1 MYNAGVEVNGLRLRR
16 SFPSGCLG
24 ESNTSDLPLVMKNR
38 ESFAAIPRPSRLGN
52 GRFLCL
58 PAVCLLLTA
67 SALAQVTGGRFN
79 YPDPNA
85 TKTPTYSTHGAVLLL
100 TVTRSPKGQ
109 LDRQAV
115 VKLLNRNTGIIVWQ
129 TTTDRGEAAF
139 GDLEVAPYDVE
150 VSAVGYLTTRKEVKV
165 QASLITYHEE
175 VALERDPSSIDIEA
189 TNTTQ
194 LPKKARKAILRGV
207 AALKSANYKEAEK
220 QLKTAVT
227 AAPNSVDANFLS
239 GYLAFEQKRFDAA
252 RDYLRR
258 AFSLDPHNVQAAI
271 LLGRIGLQQGDYNA
285 AKTALEQAVAIDTQD
300 WMPHYQ
306 LAETYLKQREFE
318 KAREQAQAAIACN
331 QVASTPAQLVL
342 GEALSNLGRTEEA
355 IQAFETFLQ
364 KDPDSPVAAQVRD
377 FIPRLSRL
385 AVERAAGGQGTPVAG
400 PVVAP
405 DAQLAGAQP
414 KFAVMDWQPP
424 GVDDSKPVVAAGV
437 ACPTEMVINLAG
449 QRVKQLADDVARFA
463 AIEDLVHERLDAVG
477 YPITRE
483 TRKFN
488 YVVSITDT
496 PPNGLELSEYRSEH
510 SGPPEFPDKI
520 ASSGFI
526 SLALVFHP
534 AMRDEFQMTCE
545 GLGDWH
551 GQTTWLIYFRQR
563 TDRPNRLHSYVLN
576 GKAYPVGL
584 KGRAWIKTDTFQIV
598 RMESDLVSPAPAIQ
612 LTSEHQIVEYGPI
625 MFAKKNE
632 ELWLPQSAQLYF
644 EFRKRR
650 YFRRHSFDHFML
662 FSVDSA
668 EKRNEP
674 KEPSQ
679 NPVPVPN

>member
-1 MYNAGVEVNGLRLRR
+1 MKNYNPFSARLRR
-16 SFPSGCLG
+16 SWRGSGLFVSLSALCL
-24 ESNTSDLPLVMKNR
+24 L
-38 ESFAAIPRPSRLGN
+38 FAA
-52 GRFLCL
+52 
-58 PAVCLLLTA
+58 TA
-67 SALAQVTGGRFN
+67 MAQVVGGRFS
-79 YPDPNA
+79 YPDPN
-85 TKTPTYSTHGAVLLL
+85 TSNVPTYNTHGSVLLL
-100 TVTRSPKGQ
+100 TVSRTPKGH

-115 VKLLNRNTGIIVWQ
+115 VRLLNRNTGIIVWQ
-129 TTTDRGEAAF
+129 TTNDRGEASF
-139 GDLEVAPYDVE
+139 GDLEVGPYDLE
-150 VSAVGYLTTRKEVKV
+150 VSAVGYLTARKSVKV

-175 VALERDPSSIDIEA
+175 MTLERDPSSINLEA
-189 TNTTQ
+189 SSNAAEWS
-194 LPKKARKAILRGV
+194 KKARKAIQRGA
-207 AALKSANYKEAEK
+207 AALKSADYKEAEK

-227 AAPNSVDANFLS
+227 AAPDSVDANFLS

-252 RDYLRR
+252 KGYLHKTLT
-258 AFSLDPHNVQAAI
+258 LDPHNVQAAL
-271 LLGRIGLQQGDYNA
+271 LLGRTGLQQGDYNA
-285 AKTALEQAVAIDTQD
+285 AEAALEQAVAIDSKE

-306 LAETYLKQREFE
+306 LAEAYLKQREFE
-318 KAREQAQAAIACN
+318 KAREQALLAIACN

-342 GEALSNLGRTEEA
+342 GEALANLGRTEEA
-355 IQAFETFLQ
+355 IQAFKTFLE
-364 KDPDSPVAAQVRD
+364 KDPDNPVAAQVRE
-377 FIPRLSRL
+377 FIPQLSRL
-385 AVERAAGGQGTPVAG
+385 TAERAAGQSAPSAG
-400 PVVAP
+400 PLVAP
-405 DAQLAGAQP
+405 DSQLASAEPQFTV
-414 KFAVMDWQPP
+414 KDWQPP
-424 GVDDSKPVVAAGV
+424 SVDDAKPAVAAGV
-437 ACPTEMVINLAG
+437 SCPTEMVVSLAG
-449 QRVKQLADDVARFA
+449 KQVKQLADDVARFA
-463 AIEDLVHERLDAVG
+463 AIEDLLHERLDAVG

-510 SGPPEFPDKI
+510 SGPPEFPDNI

-551 GQTTWLIYFRQR
+551 GQTTWLVYFRQR

-576 GKAYPVGL
+576 GKGYPVGL
-584 KGRAWIKTDTFQIV
+584 KGRAWIKTDSFQIV

-612 LTSEHQIVEYGPI
+612 LASEHQIVEYGPV

-662 FSVDSA
+662 FSVDAA

-674 KEPSQ
+674 KEPAQ
-679 NPVPVPN
+679 EPVPVPN